1 MSASRS
7 KKVTFPGGGGD
18 VLAARLDTP
27 SGRSRAYAMFAHC
40 FTCKLMIREGT
51 MAVVEFYGA
60 GSYARESH
68 DVMSRFLAGK
78 AG

>member
-1 MSASRS
+1 
-7 KKVTFPGGGGD
+7 
-18 VLAARLDTP
+18 
-27 SGRSRAYAMFAHC
+27 MFAHC

-51 MAVVEFYGA
+51 RAGVEFYGA